1 MNIKT
6 VNKTQQHIDRIK
18 QLLWKQTENH
28 PLGMPLYF
36 GTLYYGR
43 SFSGGLLERD
53 LYNRRWKLNEVRKT
67 HRFINNLIR
76 KSFGKD
82 IPIWWSIERHS
93 DYINNEN
100 ELIEG
105 SFHSHFYVGD
115 ISDNAIE
122 NPSPYL
128 MPLFYK
134 EDESGIPINM
144 RNLDIDNLKL
154 LLLNACVRQAKWV
167 GQHPNSVDLSI
178 IPPEE
183 MEQTFYYG
191 LKDFNNRLE
200 QMDTTID
207 WGNSS
212 YYKPE

>member
-1 MNIKT
+1 MTIT
-6 VNKTQQHIDRIK
+6 TTNKVQQHIDRIK
-18 QLLWKQTENH
+18 QLLWKQTASH
-28 PLGMPLYF
+28 PLGMPVYF

-82 IPIWWSIERHS
+82 TPIWWSIERHR

-105 SFHSHFYVGD
+105 SFHSHFYVGSIND
-115 ISDNAIE
+115 DAIE

-144 RNLDIDNLKL
+144 RNVDIDNLKL
-154 LLLNACVRQAKWV
+154 LLLNACVRQSKWV